1 MESQQSFDIELRN
14 VESSSPLMRSL
25 SKTEEL
31 YTEDKIETNYG
42 VITVAH
48 QGADHIICK
57 PVIITYHDIG
67 LNHVSNF
74 QAFFNYIDIK
84 LLLQSFC
91 VFHINAPGM
100 EDNAPQLPDNFNYP
114 TLDQLAEQIANV
126 CKFYSIKSFIGLGVG
141 AGANILSRFALH
153 NPDSVD
159 GLFLINPTST
169 QSTWTEWLY
178 QKLNVY
184 YLGSFNNNGA
194 NNMSSFPQSTQDYLM
209 WHHFGKVTDE
219 RNRDLIEIY
228 RNYFTGKTI
237 NARNLALFI
246 DSYIK
251 RTDLGIVRGDKER
264 NFKCS
269 ILVLCG
275 AFSPHVEDTIT
286 MNSRLD
292 PTNSTWMKLSDC
304 GMVLEEQPAKVSE
317 AFRLFLQGLGYALT
331 AYERR
336 RSSLRKMSVSSTSG
350 DNVSGHA
357 ESTDSRKNSIDEE
370 PNTEK
375 VAVSPQQV
383 HIVENPI
390 ANC

>member
-1 MESQQSFDIELRN
+1 
-14 VESSSPLMRSL
+14 MRSL
-25 SKTEEL
+25 SKSEDLYTEEL
-31 YTEDKIETNYG
+31 IETSYG
-42 VITVAH
+42 SVCVAH
-48 QGADHIICK
+48 QGADHHNR

-74 QAFFNYIDIK
+74 QAFFNFIDMK

-91 VFHINAPGM
+91 VFHVNSPGM
-100 EDNAPQLPDNFNYP
+100 EENGPQLPDNYVYP
-114 TLDQLAEQIANV
+114 TMDELAEQIATV
-126 CKFYSIKSFIGLGVG
+126 CKFYSIKSFVGLGVG
-141 AGANILSRFALH
+141 AGANILSRFALR

-178 QKLNVY
+178 QKLNIY
-184 YLGSFNNNGA
+184 YLSSFNNNL
-194 NNMSSFPQSTQDYLM
+194 SSFPQSTQDYLM
-209 WHHFGKVTDE
+209 WHHFGKVTTE
-219 RNRDLIEIY
+219 RNRDLVQIY
-228 RNYFTGKTI
+228 RDYFTGKSM
-237 NARNLALFI
+237 NARNLSLFI
-246 DSYIK
+246 DSFIR

-269 ILVLCG
+269 VLVLCG
-275 AFSPHVEDTIT
+275 AYSPHVEDTIT

-336 RSSLRKMSVSSTSG
+336 RSSLRKMSLSSSSG
-350 DNVSGHA
+350 DAINGNIELVG
-357 ESTDSRKNSIDEE
+357 SRKNSINEE
-370 PNTEK
+370 ADNDK
-375 VAVSPQQV
+375 VAVTPQEV

-390 ANC
+390 AHC

>member
-1 MESQQSFDIELRN
+1 
-14 VESSSPLMRSL
+14 
-25 SKTEEL
+25 
-31 YTEDKIETNYG
+31 
-42 VITVAH
+42 
-48 QGADHIICK
+48 
-57 PVIITYHDIG
+57 
-67 LNHVSNF
+67 
-74 QAFFNYIDIK
+74 
-84 LLLQSFC
+84 
-91 VFHINAPGM
+91 
-100 EDNAPQLPDNFNYP
+100 
-114 TLDQLAEQIANV
+114 
-126 CKFYSIKSFIGLGVG
+126 
-141 AGANILSRFALH
+141 
-153 NPDSVD
+153 
-159 GLFLINPTST
+159 
-169 QSTWTEWLY
+169 
-178 QKLNVY
+178 
-184 YLGSFNNNGA
+184 
-194 NNMSSFPQSTQDYLM
+194 M

>member
-1 MESQQSFDIELRN
+1 
-14 VESSSPLMRSL
+14 
-25 SKTEEL
+25 
-31 YTEDKIETNYG
+31 
-42 VITVAH
+42 
-48 QGADHIICK
+48 
-57 PVIITYHDIG
+57 
-67 LNHVSNF
+67 
-74 QAFFNYIDIK
+74 
-84 LLLQSFC
+84 
-91 VFHINAPGM
+91 
-100 EDNAPQLPDNFNYP
+100 
-114 TLDQLAEQIANV
+114 
-126 CKFYSIKSFIGLGVG
+126 
-141 AGANILSRFALH
+141 
-153 NPDSVD
+153 
-159 GLFLINPTST
+159 
-169 QSTWTEWLY
+169 
-178 QKLNVY
+178 
-184 YLGSFNNNGA
+184 
-194 NNMSSFPQSTQDYLM
+194 M

-237 NARNLALFI
+237 NAHNLALFI

-251 RTDLGIVRGDKER
+251 RTDLGIDRGDKER

-269 ILVLCG
+269 VLVLCG

-317 AFRLFLQGLGYALT
+317 AFRLFIQGLGYALT

-336 RSSLRKMSVSSTSG
+336 RSSLRKMSLSSTSG
-350 DNVSGHA
+350 DNINGNV
-357 ESTDSRKNSIDEE
+357 ESADSRKNSIDEE

-375 VAVSPQQV
+375 VAVSPQEV